1 MLIGIFPANH
11 PTTKDQA
18 VQAMWNLLLLP
29 LLNKT
34 RVNKLA
40 VISGCSRG
48 LGRAMA
54 LEFSSRG
61 WRVAGGART
70 VDALNEVSRKINTD
84 SLFLPLDVTNPESV
98 ESFAQQV
105 GEKFGSPDLLV
116 NNAGLIN
123 QNAPLTEVSPDEFA
137 AVLAVNLGGI
147 HNMIRSFV
155 PMMEKVGRGVIANF
169 SSYWGQSTAPEVGPY
184 CATKWGVE
192 GLTRSLA
199 QELPSRLAAVAFNP
213 GVINTDMLRSTFGDQ
228 ALDYE
233 SPKEWAIRA
242 VTKLEM
248 LTPEDSG
255 KTVVA

>member
-1 MLIGIFPANH
+1 M
-11 PTTKDQA
+11 
-18 VQAMWNLLLLP
+18 QAMWNLVLPP

-34 RVNKLA
+34 RVNKLV

-61 WRVAGGART
+61 WKVVGGART
-70 VDALNEVSRKINTD
+70 VDALDELSLKMISE
-84 SLFLPLDVTNPESV
+84 SLFVPLDVTDPESV

-105 GEKFGSPDLLV
+105 EGKFGSPDLLV

-123 QNAPLTEVSPDEFA
+123 QNAPLTKVSPDEFA
-137 AVLAVNLGGI
+137 TVLAVNLGGI

-155 PMMEKVGRGVIANF
+155 PIMEKAGHGVIANF

-192 GLTRSLA
+192 GLTRSLS
-199 QELPSRLAAVAFNP
+199 QELPPGLAAVAFNP
-213 GVINTDMLRSTFGDQ
+213 GVINTDMLRSCFGE
-228 ALDYE
+228 AASGHE
-233 SPKEWAIRA
+233 SPEEWAKHS
-242 VTKLEM
+242 VDKLAN
-248 LTPEDSG
+248 LTSADNGS
-255 KTVVA
+255 TVIG

>member
-1 MLIGIFPANH
+1 M
-11 PTTKDQA
+11 
-18 VQAMWNLLLLP
+18 
-29 LLNKT
+29 
-34 RVNKLA
+34 

-48 LGRAMA
+48 LGHAMA

-61 WRVAGGART
+61 WNVAGGARSAE
-70 VDALNEVSRKINTD
+70 ALEELSKQIKTE
-84 SLFLPLDVTNPESV
+84 SLFLPLDVTEPPTV
-98 ESFAQQV
+98 ESFALEV
-105 GEKFGSPDLLV
+105 KDAFGSPNLLV

-123 QNAPLTEVSPDEFA
+123 HNAPLTQISPEEFA
-137 AVLAVNLGGI
+137 SVLAVNLGGI

-155 PMMEKVGRGVIANF
+155 PIMEKRGQGIIANF
-169 SSYWGQSTAPEVGPY
+169 SSYWGQSTAADVGPY

-199 QELPSRLAAVAFNP
+199 QELPDQMAAVAFNP
-213 GVINTDMLRSTFGDQ
+213 GVVNTDMLRSTFGDQ

-242 VTKLEM
+242 VTRLEM

>member
-1 MLIGIFPANH
+1 
-11 PTTKDQA
+11 
-18 VQAMWNLLLLP
+18 MWNLLLP
-29 LLNKT
+29 HHLNKT
-34 RVNKLA
+34 RVSKLA

-70 VDALNEVSRKINTD
+70 VDALNELGRKINTD
-84 SLFLPLDVTNPESV
+84 SLFLPLDVADPESV

-105 GEKFGSPDLLV
+105 EDKFGSPDLLV

-123 QNAPLTEVSPDEFA
+123 QNAPLTKVSPDEFA
-137 AVLAVNLGGI
+137 AVLSVNLGGI

-155 PMMEKVGRGVIANF
+155 PMMEKAGHGVIANF

-199 QELPSRLAAVAFNP
+199 QELPSGLAAIAFNP
-213 GVINTDMLRSTFGDQ
+213 GVINTDMLQSTFGEQ
-228 ALDYE
+228 AHSYP
-233 SPKEWAIRA
+233 SPQEWAVDA
-242 VTKLEM
+242 VNRLEKLS
-248 LTPEDSG
+248 PVDNG
-255 KTVVA
+255 KTSNP